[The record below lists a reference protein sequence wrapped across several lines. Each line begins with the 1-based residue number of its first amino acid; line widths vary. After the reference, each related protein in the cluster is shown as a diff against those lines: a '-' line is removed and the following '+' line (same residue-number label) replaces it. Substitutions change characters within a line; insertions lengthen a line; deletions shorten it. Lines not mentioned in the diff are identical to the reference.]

1 MGTDISAWYV
11 VFVKRENQ
19 YWWDY
24 IFSRGP
30 YKHVCAICYDPQ
42 VDQWY
47 LYDWSFLGL
56 RLNKL
61 STEETDRL
69 LTHFDISGSVVFKA
83 LPQQKNY
90 RQLCFPAA
98 TCVSAIKHLTKF
110 KSWAFTPSQLF
121 CAYTKAGAERS
132 FVISEKEVENGSNR

>member
-30 YKHVCAICYDPQ
+30 YKHVCAIGYDPQ

-69 LTHFDISGSVVFKA
+69 LTHFDISGLS
-83 LPQQKNY
+83 L
-90 RQLCFPAA
+90 
-98 TCVSAIKHLTKF
+98 IH
-110 KSWAFTPSQLF
+110 
-121 CAYTKAGAERS
+121 
-132 FVISEKEVENGSNR
+132 ISEPTRPY